1 MIRYFIIALSS
12 IILLLGGCSSTSKS
26 EKIAQDTDTVALAPV
41 SFNADSAYAFV
52 QRQCQFGPRVPGT
65 DAHRRCGDY
74 LVSTLKSYG
83 TTVIEQTGKVTTFD
97 GVNLPLRNII
107 AQINT
112 DAETRI
118 LLLAHWDCRPWADK
132 DPDPAKRRTPV
143 MGANDAASGVA
154 VLLEMAR
161 AMQDKLPN
169 IGVDIMLVDVEDW
182 GDDEG
187 GNDDSWALGT
197 QYWAR
202 NMHQQGYHPMYG
214 ILLDMV
220 GAADASFLQE
230 YYSMQ
235 YAPAVVR
242 EVWRI
247 AAALGH
253 SNRFISQPGGGIN
266 DDHLPVNRAGVPCI
280 DIIDMRMDSQ
290 YGFFA
295 GWHTTDDVMHY
306 ISPAT
311 LGAVGETLLTLIYSY

>member
-12 IILLLGGCSSTSKS
+12 IIMLLGGCSSTSKS
-26 EKIAQDTDTVALAPV
+26 EKIAQDTDTVAAAPV

-107 AQINT
+107 AQINA

-253 SNRFISQPGGGIN
+253 SNRFISKPGGGIN

-295 GWHTTDDVMHY
+295 GWHTTDDVMRH